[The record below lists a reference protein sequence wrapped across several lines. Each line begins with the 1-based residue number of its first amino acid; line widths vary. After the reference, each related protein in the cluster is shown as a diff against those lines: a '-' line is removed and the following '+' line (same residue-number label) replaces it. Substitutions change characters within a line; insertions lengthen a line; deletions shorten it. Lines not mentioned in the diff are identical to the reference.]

1 MRNHMNAL
9 YCIASQLEQVDPLAA
24 YELSNHLRVLTA
36 ADRRFKLQ
44 LTGREKKLSHPDDQI
59 ELVENRGGGW
69 DWIHT
74 NVDGH
79 GTRNMTGWRLQPS
92 EVLKM
97 IEQSI
102 ESGPMVEEVKAMLNQ
117 EMAAGNAGVP
127 RGAEMGGGPSALP
140 EVPMNEIPSAVVM
153 PEDRTWMRDTSIHDP
168 TLGAETVKLVRK
180 AIAAAK
186 INPALRPRILPIL
199 SKLLNA

>member
-1 MRNHMNAL
+1 MRDHMNAL
-9 YCIASQLEQVDPLAA
+9 YRIASQLERVDPLAA
-24 YELSNHLRVLTA
+24 YELSSHLRILTA
-36 ADRRFKLQ
+36 ADRRFKLD
-44 LTGREKKLSHPDDQI
+44 LLSREKNLSNQNDQV
-59 ELVENRGGGW
+59 ELVENRDGGW
-69 DWIHT
+69 DWVHT

-102 ESGPMVEEVKAMLNQ
+102 ELSPMVEEVKAMLNQ

-127 RGAEMGGGPSALP
+127 RGAEMGGGSSALP
-140 EVPMNEIPSAVVM
+140 EVPMSEVPSAVVM

-180 AIAAAK
+180 AIAAVK
-186 INPALRPRILPIL
+186 KNPALRPRILPIL
-199 SKLLNA
+199 SKLLKY